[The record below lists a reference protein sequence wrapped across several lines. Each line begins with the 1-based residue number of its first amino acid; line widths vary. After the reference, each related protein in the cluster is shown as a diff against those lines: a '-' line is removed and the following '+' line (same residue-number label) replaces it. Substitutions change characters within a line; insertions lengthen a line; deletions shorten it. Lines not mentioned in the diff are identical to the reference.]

1 MTARSSEPITEQLT
15 YMSRHHITKSL
26 GEAKGCNFSF
36 CSTGIS
42 FCALCITI
50 AIQHKTSKLQKEEWS
65 SMYLYRKGPNSPCNH
80 A

>member
-42 FCALCITI
+42 FRALFMYHYCNTTQDIKITERRVVI
-50 AIQHKTSKLQKEEWS
+50 
-65 SMYLYRKGPNSPCNH
+65 H
-80 A
+80 ASL